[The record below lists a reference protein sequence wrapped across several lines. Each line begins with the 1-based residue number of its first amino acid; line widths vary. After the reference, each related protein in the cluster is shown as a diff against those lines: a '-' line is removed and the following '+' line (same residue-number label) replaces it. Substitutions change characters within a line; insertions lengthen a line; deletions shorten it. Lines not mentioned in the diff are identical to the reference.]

1 MDNVVKSIADAHGVS
16 FIVALAI
23 LIPEILVACSAVI
36 LLLGG
41 VFAGSKS
48 AYRMHGMATILL
60 IALLGLMIVPNLVHH
75 KQILFSHMLV
85 LDAFSF
91 YVKVSLVVATILALL
106 LSMEWIQQAENQQFE
121 YPVLILLSLLG
132 MMLLVSSN
140 DLTAFYIAI
149 ELMSLPLYVL
159 ASFSRD
165 TLKSTE
171 AGLKYFVLG
180 ALASGMLL
188 FGASLVYGFAGTTS
202 FEALGK
208 LFHESHH
215 ADNGVLIGLILI
227 MVGVCFKISAAP
239 FHMWAPDVYEGAPT
253 PITAFFTTAPKVAA
267 LSLFARLLMQ
277 PFGGLMIDWQQVII
291 VVSVASMLVGAFGA
305 LAQSNIKRLLAYSS
319 IGHVGYALMGIAAG
333 GVDGIS
339 SVLIYLALYI
349 AMSAG
354 AFACVLLMKRE
365 GKPIEEIQYLA
376 GLSRTRPGIAFA
388 LAVFMFS
395 MAGIPPLSGFF
406 GKMYVFLSAIHAGL
420 TILAIIGVLTSVVA
434 CFYYLKIVKLM
445 YFDEPAATFD
455 MDMPYGIR
463 IVLIFSTL
471 VTFLFFLVP
480 IPLVEQARIAAE
492 ALFQ

>member
-1 MDNVVKSIADAHGVS
+1 MDNALKAIADAHGVS
-16 FIVALAI
+16 FVVALAT
-23 LIPEILVACSAVI
+23 LIPEILVASSAIV
-36 LLLGG
+36 LLIGG

-48 AYRMHGMATILL
+48 AYRMHAMATYILL
-60 IALLGLMIVPNLVHH
+60 ALLGLMIAPHLMHH
-75 KQILFSHMLV
+75 KQILFSHMMIV
-85 LDAFSF
+85 DAFSF
-91 YVKVSLVVATILALL
+91 YVKLLLVIAAALALM
-106 LSMEWIQQAENQQFE
+106 LSLDWIQQPENQQFE
-121 YPVLILLSLLG
+121 YPVLVLLSLLG
-132 MMLLVSSN
+132 MMLLVSAN
-140 DLTAFYIAI
+140 DLIAFYVSI

-202 FEALGK
+202 FEALAK
-208 LFHESHH
+208 LFHDGHG
-215 ADNGVLIGLILI
+215 ADNGVIIGLVLM
-227 MVGVCFKISAAP
+227 MVGLCFKISAAP

-253 PITAFFTTAPKVAA
+253 PITAYFTTAPKVAA
-267 LSLFARLLMQ
+267 ISLFMRLMMQ
-277 PFGGLMIDWQQVII
+277 PFGGLMHEWQQVII
-291 VVSVASMLVGAFGA
+291 VVSIASMVVGAFGA
-305 LAQSNIKRLLAYSS
+305 LTQSNIKRLLAYSS
-319 IGHVGYALMGIAAG
+319 IGHVGYALMGLAAG

-365 GKPIEEIQYLA
+365 GKPIEEISYLA

-420 TILAIIGVLTSVVA
+420 NVLAVIGVLTSVVA

-455 MDMPYGIR
+455 IDMPYGIR
-463 IVLIFSTL
+463 IVIVFSTV
-471 VTFLFFLVP
+471 VTFLFFL
-480 IPLVEQARIAAE
+480 IPLTLVEQARIAAE